1 VTRRRRPGSFTTR
14 GNDVGP
20 DTDGTLTLGEY
31 RAARGLDPEP
41 ARLVDE
47 HQADDEPEAD
57 R

>member
-1 VTRRRRPGSFTTR
+1 MTRRRRPGSFTTR